1 MRYAY
6 PLFMQ
11 AVDMRC
17 SAKYLGLR
25 PRASLGAGEP
35 RGDGLKPISA
45 DLALSMATVKT
56 HLHHVFDKTDT
67 PASPHHHCRLLPDAV
82 DDTEQHDPR
91 VT

>member
-1 MRYAY
+1 
-6 PLFMQ
+6 
-11 AVDMRC
+11 
-17 SAKYLGLR
+17 
-25 PRASLGAGEP
+25 
-35 RGDGLKPISA
+35 
-45 DLALSMATVKT
+45 MATVKT